1 MRIVLIPVRSSRRC
15 GVSRA
20 LPVIVVL
27 LVAAACSGSGGGDS
41 RPRVVASFFPLAE
54 AAERVGGDTVEVDDL
69 TPAGT
74 EPHDVEL
81 AADEVDAL
89 LDADLVVYLGGGF
102 QPAVEDVV
110 DERDGT
116 SVDVLDAVDS
126 GDDPHVWLDP
136 TAMVHIVDAVA
147 DGIAEVDPDRAGDV
161 RADAD
166 RYRAELEQLDAD
178 LAAQLDDCRRDLIV
192 SAHDAFGELARRYG
206 LRTEAVTGISPE
218 AEPDA
223 GRLAELADLVEREGV
238 TTVFTEELV
247 PPEVAEALARE
258 ADVDTAVL
266 DPIESRPDGGY
277 VAAMRRNGDALAL
290 ALGCR

>member
-1 MRIVLIPVRSSRRC
+1 VAVP
-15 GVSRA
+15 RA
-20 LPVIVVL
+20 LPVVAVV
-27 LVAAACSGSGGGDS
+27 LVAAACSGSGAGGG

-54 AAERVGGDTVEVDDL
+54 AAERVGGDAVEVDDL

-110 DERDGT
+110 DERDGA
-116 SVDVLDAVDS
+116 SVDVLDTVDG

-136 TAMVHIVDAVA
+136 TAMVRIVDAVA
-147 DGIAEVDPDRAGDV
+147 DGVADVEPDRGGDV
-161 RADAD
+161 RAAAD
-166 RYRAELEQLDAD
+166 RYRVELEQVDAD
-178 LAAQLDDCRRDLIV
+178 LAAQLDDCQRDLIV
-192 SAHDAFGELARRYG
+192 SAHDAFGRLARRYG
-206 LRTEAVTGISPE
+206 LRTEAVTGLSPE
-218 AEPDA
+218 AEPDP
-223 GRLAELADLVEREGV
+223 GRLADLADLVEREGV

-247 PPEVAEALARE
+247 SPDVAEALARE

-266 DPIESRPDGGY
+266 DPVESRPDGGY